1 MAMRRVARET
11 VLRSFARIRRTVITG
26 LVLSAS
32 ALALFP
38 VALGAAQDNGVK
50 ASLSETV
57 GKRLF
62 YQRCSFCHLGMPT
75 KYQTYAPVLRGDRI
89 AELGDDA
96 VREKIKDGSVAM
108 PGFKYA
114 LKSDEIDSIVGYLKT
129 VKRED
134 AAHKSAKQ

>member
-1 MAMRRVARET
+1 MAMRRVAREA
-11 VLRSFARIRRTVITG
+11 VRHSFARILRTVITG
-26 LVLSAS
+26 SVLSVS
-32 ALALFP
+32 AVALFP
-38 VALGAAQDNGVK
+38 VALGAAQENGVK
-50 ASLSETV
+50 ASLPETV

-108 PGFKYA
+108 PGFKYS
-114 LKSDEIDSIVGYLKT
+114 LKSDEIDSIVAYLKT

-134 AAHKSAKQ
+134 VAHKSAKQ